1 MAFPYDPSLV
11 VDYFDD
17 LAEGEWD
24 RLERD
29 PEAGL
34 GDRVEDRLLI
44 DVVDMSALDTG
55 AFDAVVGYGGVL
67 SYVMDRRGQGLEEC
81 VR

>member
-1 MAFPYDPSLV
+1 M
-11 VDYFDD
+11 
-17 LAEGEWD
+17 
-24 RLERD
+24 
-29 PEAGL
+29 
-34 GDRVEDRLLI
+34 LI

-55 AFDAVVGYGGVL
+55 TFDAVVCYGGVL